1 MSGLGLVSGRKYSI
15 GQTLDV
21 TIRYKDDEFT
31 GRMTIQYA
39 LEIDVERT
47 RYGLRGLLEAGDG
60 SPLRTGLMRTTLA
73 IHCQHLQRIAGAA

>member
-1 MSGLGLVSGRKYSI
+1 MSGLGLVSSRKYSI
-15 GQTLDV
+15 GQILDV
-21 TIRYKDDEFT
+21 IIRYKDDEFT

-73 IHCQHLQRIAGAA
+73 ILRQQLQPVSGAA